1 MLAAIVFA
9 VFGSYWIP
17 KLVVSLMPTQD
28 LKRKYDAQWALV
40 TGSSSGIGK
49 SLASRLA
56 SQGLNIVMVAL
67 NDRLLDDAVSELKTT
82 FKSGQFI
89 KVGVDLG
96 VPGYLDIIAEA
107 TKDLDVQ
114 IVFNNAGFMLTG
126 FFDKQPLSKLMLNHE
141 CNATSAMQITH
152 LFVTRM
158 LAKNM
163 KGCVVFTSSA
173 AACQPTP
180 FSALYGATKSY
191 ISSFAA
197 NIAVE
202 LKSRGIDVCAVH
214 PSPVASNFYEKAHK
228 LDSLNFFYEF
238 RCTARCSSTGNL
250 PTNRPCRLV
259 RYRWSRYWF
268 PYVAEAD

>member
-126 FFDKQPLSKLMLNHE
+126 FFAKQ
-141 CNATSAMQITH
+141 
-152 LFVTRM
+152 
-158 LAKNM
+158 
-163 KGCVVFTSSA
+163 
-173 AACQPTP
+173 
-180 FSALYGATKSY
+180 
-191 ISSFAA
+191 
-197 NIAVE
+197 
-202 LKSRGIDVCAVH
+202 
-214 PSPVASNFYEKAHK
+214 
-228 LDSLNFFYEF
+228 
-238 RCTARCSSTGNL
+238 
-250 PTNRPCRLV
+250 
-259 RYRWSRYWF
+259 
-268 PYVAEAD
+268 

>member
-126 FFDKQPLSKLMLNHE
+126 FCDKQ
-141 CNATSAMQITH
+141 
-152 LFVTRM
+152 
-158 LAKNM
+158 
-163 KGCVVFTSSA
+163 
-173 AACQPTP
+173 
-180 FSALYGATKSY
+180 
-191 ISSFAA
+191 
-197 NIAVE
+197 
-202 LKSRGIDVCAVH
+202 
-214 PSPVASNFYEKAHK
+214 
-228 LDSLNFFYEF
+228 
-238 RCTARCSSTGNL
+238 
-250 PTNRPCRLV
+250 
-259 RYRWSRYWF
+259 
-268 PYVAEAD
+268 

>member
-67 NDRLLDDAVSELKTT
+67 NDRLLDDAVTELKTT

-126 FFDKQPLSKLMLNHE
+126 FFDKQ
-141 CNATSAMQITH
+141 
-152 LFVTRM
+152 
-158 LAKNM
+158 
-163 KGCVVFTSSA
+163 
-173 AACQPTP
+173 
-180 FSALYGATKSY
+180 
-191 ISSFAA
+191 
-197 NIAVE
+197 
-202 LKSRGIDVCAVH
+202 
-214 PSPVASNFYEKAHK
+214 
-228 LDSLNFFYEF
+228 
-238 RCTARCSSTGNL
+238 
-250 PTNRPCRLV
+250 
-259 RYRWSRYWF
+259 
-268 PYVAEAD
+268 

>member
-126 FFDKQPLSKLMLNHE
+126 FFDKQ
-141 CNATSAMQITH
+141 
-152 LFVTRM
+152 
-158 LAKNM
+158 
-163 KGCVVFTSSA
+163 
-173 AACQPTP
+173 
-180 FSALYGATKSY
+180 
-191 ISSFAA
+191 
-197 NIAVE
+197 
-202 LKSRGIDVCAVH
+202 
-214 PSPVASNFYEKAHK
+214 
-228 LDSLNFFYEF
+228 
-238 RCTARCSSTGNL
+238 
-250 PTNRPCRLV
+250 
-259 RYRWSRYWF
+259 
-268 PYVAEAD
+268 

>member
-40 TGSSSGIGK
+40 TGSSSGSGK

-126 FFDKQPLSKLMLNHE
+126 FFDKQ
-141 CNATSAMQITH
+141 
-152 LFVTRM
+152 
-158 LAKNM
+158 
-163 KGCVVFTSSA
+163 
-173 AACQPTP
+173 
-180 FSALYGATKSY
+180 
-191 ISSFAA
+191 
-197 NIAVE
+197 
-202 LKSRGIDVCAVH
+202 
-214 PSPVASNFYEKAHK
+214 
-228 LDSLNFFYEF
+228 
-238 RCTARCSSTGNL
+238 
-250 PTNRPCRLV
+250 
-259 RYRWSRYWF
+259 
-268 PYVAEAD
+268 

>member
-67 NDRLLDDAVSELKTT
+67 HDRLLDDAVSELKTT

-126 FFDKQPLSKLMLNHE
+126 FFDKQ
-141 CNATSAMQITH
+141 
-152 LFVTRM
+152 
-158 LAKNM
+158 
-163 KGCVVFTSSA
+163 
-173 AACQPTP
+173 
-180 FSALYGATKSY
+180 
-191 ISSFAA
+191 
-197 NIAVE
+197 
-202 LKSRGIDVCAVH
+202 
-214 PSPVASNFYEKAHK
+214 
-228 LDSLNFFYEF
+228 
-238 RCTARCSSTGNL
+238 
-250 PTNRPCRLV
+250 
-259 RYRWSRYWF
+259 
-268 PYVAEAD
+268 

>member
-40 TGSSSGIGK
+40 TGSSSWIGK

-67 NDRLLDDAVSELKTT
+67 NDRLLDDAVSELNTT

-126 FFDKQPLSKLMLNHE
+126 FFDKQ
-141 CNATSAMQITH
+141 
-152 LFVTRM
+152 
-158 LAKNM
+158 
-163 KGCVVFTSSA
+163 
-173 AACQPTP
+173 
-180 FSALYGATKSY
+180 
-191 ISSFAA
+191 
-197 NIAVE
+197 
-202 LKSRGIDVCAVH
+202 
-214 PSPVASNFYEKAHK
+214 
-228 LDSLNFFYEF
+228 
-238 RCTARCSSTGNL
+238 
-250 PTNRPCRLV
+250 
-259 RYRWSRYWF
+259 
-268 PYVAEAD
+268 

>member
-1 MLAAIVFA
+1 VLAAIVFA

-126 FFDKQPLSKLMLNHE
+126 FFDKQ
-141 CNATSAMQITH
+141 
-152 LFVTRM
+152 
-158 LAKNM
+158 
-163 KGCVVFTSSA
+163 
-173 AACQPTP
+173 
-180 FSALYGATKSY
+180 
-191 ISSFAA
+191 
-197 NIAVE
+197 
-202 LKSRGIDVCAVH
+202 
-214 PSPVASNFYEKAHK
+214 
-228 LDSLNFFYEF
+228 
-238 RCTARCSSTGNL
+238 
-250 PTNRPCRLV
+250 
-259 RYRWSRYWF
+259 
-268 PYVAEAD
+268 

>member
-1 MLAAIVFA
+1 MNGSVVLAAIVFA

-126 FFDKQPLSKLMLNHE
+126 FFDKK
-141 CNATSAMQITH
+141 
-152 LFVTRM
+152 
-158 LAKNM
+158 
-163 KGCVVFTSSA
+163 
-173 AACQPTP
+173 
-180 FSALYGATKSY
+180 
-191 ISSFAA
+191 
-197 NIAVE
+197 
-202 LKSRGIDVCAVH
+202 
-214 PSPVASNFYEKAHK
+214 
-228 LDSLNFFYEF
+228 
-238 RCTARCSSTGNL
+238 
-250 PTNRPCRLV
+250 
-259 RYRWSRYWF
+259 
-268 PYVAEAD
+268 

>member
-28 LKRKYDAQWALV
+28 LKIKYDAQWALV

-126 FFDKQPLSKLMLNHE
+126 FFDKQ
-141 CNATSAMQITH
+141 
-152 LFVTRM
+152 
-158 LAKNM
+158 
-163 KGCVVFTSSA
+163 
-173 AACQPTP
+173 
-180 FSALYGATKSY
+180 
-191 ISSFAA
+191 
-197 NIAVE
+197 
-202 LKSRGIDVCAVH
+202 
-214 PSPVASNFYEKAHK
+214 
-228 LDSLNFFYEF
+228 
-238 RCTARCSSTGNL
+238 
-250 PTNRPCRLV
+250 
-259 RYRWSRYWF
+259 
-268 PYVAEAD
+268 

>member
-1 MLAAIVFA
+1 MNGSVVLAAIVFA

-89 KVGVDLG
+89 QVGVDLG

-126 FFDKQPLSKLMLNHE
+126 FFDKQ
-141 CNATSAMQITH
+141 
-152 LFVTRM
+152 
-158 LAKNM
+158 
-163 KGCVVFTSSA
+163 
-173 AACQPTP
+173 
-180 FSALYGATKSY
+180 
-191 ISSFAA
+191 
-197 NIAVE
+197 
-202 LKSRGIDVCAVH
+202 
-214 PSPVASNFYEKAHK
+214 
-228 LDSLNFFYEF
+228 
-238 RCTARCSSTGNL
+238 
-250 PTNRPCRLV
+250 
-259 RYRWSRYWF
+259 
-268 PYVAEAD
+268 

>member
-1 MLAAIVFA
+1 MNGSVVLAAIVFA

-126 FFDKQPLSKLMLNHE
+126 FFDKH
-141 CNATSAMQITH
+141 
-152 LFVTRM
+152 
-158 LAKNM
+158 
-163 KGCVVFTSSA
+163 
-173 AACQPTP
+173 
-180 FSALYGATKSY
+180 
-191 ISSFAA
+191 
-197 NIAVE
+197 
-202 LKSRGIDVCAVH
+202 
-214 PSPVASNFYEKAHK
+214 
-228 LDSLNFFYEF
+228 
-238 RCTARCSSTGNL
+238 
-250 PTNRPCRLV
+250 
-259 RYRWSRYWF
+259 
-268 PYVAEAD
+268 